1 MEQFNYK
8 KIECNGIGGRGYQA
22 VLKHKDQ
29 IQAICQE
36 VRDLLGDKLW
46 DKMIKQ
52 ASEVNT
58 YTEYYAGSRY
68 SGVED
73 NAYRLVTGIARH
85 VSSYLDSDELIEMH
99 VGAILNNLTIDEKV
113 YMVLDALRDCASADH
128 WYTFEKDWG

>member
-1 MEQFNYK
+1 MNQFNYK
-8 KIECNGIGGRGYQA
+8 EIKCNGIGGRGYQA

-52 ASEVNT
+52 ASEVDT

-68 SGVED
+68 QGVED
-73 NAYRLVTGIARH
+73 NAYRLVTGIAKH
-85 VSSYLDSDELIEMH
+85 VSTYLKDDLLIEMH
-99 VGAILNNLTIDEKV
+99 VGAVLNNLTIDEKV
-113 YMVLDALRDCASADH
+113 YIVLDALRDCASADH

>member
-1 MEQFNYK
+1 MTQFNYK
-8 KIECNGIGGRGYQA
+8 EIKCNGIGGRGYQA

-36 VRDLLGDKLW
+36 VRDLLADKLW
-46 DKMIKQ
+46 DKMIKH
-52 ASEVNT
+52 ASEVDT

-68 SGVED
+68 HGVED
-73 NAYRLVTGIARH
+73 NAYRLVTGIAKH
-85 VSSYLDSDELIEMH
+85 VSTYLKDDRLIEMH
-99 VGAILNNLTIDEKV
+99 VGAVLSNLTIDEKV

>member
-8 KIECNGIGGRGYQA
+8 KIECNGVGGYGYQA

-52 ASEVNT
+52 ASEVDT
-58 YTEYYAGSRY
+58 YTEYYAGPRY
-68 SGVED
+68 NGVED
-73 NAYRLVTGIARH
+73 NAYRLVTGIAKH
-85 VSSYLDSDELIEMH
+85 VSTYLKDDLLIEMH
-99 VGAILNNLTIDEKV
+99 VGAVLNNLTIDEKV

>member
-1 MEQFNYK
+1 MKQFNYK
-8 KIECNGIGGRGYQA
+8 EVKCNGIGGSGYQA

-46 DKMIKQ
+46 DKMIEH
-52 ASEVNT
+52 ASKIDT
-58 YTEYYAGSRY
+58 YSDYYSGSRY
-68 SGVED
+68 NQIED

-85 VSSYLDSDELIEMH
+85 VSTYLDTDELIEMH
-99 VGAILNNLTIDEKV
+99 VGAVLNNLTMDEKV

-128 WYTFEKDWG
+128 WYTYEKDWG

>member
-1 MEQFNYK
+1 MAKFNYK
-8 KIECNGIGGRGYQA
+8 KIKCNGIGGFGYQA
-22 VLKHKDQ
+22 VFKYKDQ
-29 IQAICQE
+29 IQTICQE

-46 DKMIKQ
+46 DKMIKH
-52 ASEVNT
+52 ASEVDT

-68 SGVED
+68 NDVSS
-73 NAYRLVTGIARH
+73 NATRQVTGTAAH
-85 VSSYLDSDELIEMH
+85 VSTDLKEDHLIEMH

>member
-8 KIECNGIGGRGYQA
+8 KIKCNGIGGHGYQA
-22 VLKHKDQ
+22 VYKHKDQ

-52 ASEVNT
+52 ASEVDT
-58 YTEYYAGSRY
+58 YTNYYAGSRY
-68 SGVED
+68 NDVTS
-73 NAYRLVTGIARH
+73 NTTRLVTGIAKH
-85 VSSYLDSDELIEMH
+85 VSTYLKEDHLIEMH
-99 VGAILNNLTIDEKV
+99 VGAILNNLTVDEKV

>member
-8 KIECNGIGGRGYQA
+8 KVECNGIGGYGYQA
-22 VLKHKDQ
+22 VFKHKDQ

-52 ASEVNT
+52 ASEVDT
-58 YTEYYAGSRY
+58 YTDYYAGPRY
-68 SGVED
+68 NDVSS
-73 NAYRLVTGIARH
+73 NATRLVTGIAKH
-85 VSSYLDSDELIEMH
+85 VSTYLKEDHLIEMH

-128 WYTFEKDWG
+128 WYTYEKDWG